1 MYFAKTLRLALL
13 GALLNASC
21 RAEAVSNVAIIGSY
35 LSSWIRPVL
44 DQDPPRVV
52 PSLLNMLFAILD
64 QISYCKD

>member
-35 LSSWIRPVL
+35 PSSWTRLVL
-44 DQDPPRVV
+44 DQDPPRVM
-52 PSLLNMLFAILD
+52 PSLFNMLFAILG
-64 QISYCKD
+64 QQSYCAD